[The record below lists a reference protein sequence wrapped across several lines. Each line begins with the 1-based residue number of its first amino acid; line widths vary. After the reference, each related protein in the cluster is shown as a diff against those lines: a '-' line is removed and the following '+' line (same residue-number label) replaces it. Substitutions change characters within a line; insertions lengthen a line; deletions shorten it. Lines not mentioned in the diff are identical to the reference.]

1 MEYPIM
7 RVALLLASALLAA
20 PLIAQTAA
28 APAIPGIADPARVQP
43 IRTEDYPVPAPRP
56 AYSVLSPRA
65 WEEAGLPVMPEW
77 RESLREA
84 FRLYGSSFRPAT

>member
-1 MEYPIM
+1 M
-7 RVALLLASALLAA
+7 RTITHSDPTFTASTMSDSPASSVAWNL
-20 PLIAQTAA
+20 
-28 APAIPGIADPARVQP
+28 QP

-65 WEEAGLPVMPEW
+65 WQEAGLPVMPAW

-84 FRLYGSSFRPAT
+84 FRLYGNAFKP